1 MTYPEPESA
10 RETVGRIVGVYD
22 ADGTWRG
29 EVAYWIGARLGR
41 AHCALCEITHS
52 PFREKTRW
60 NECAGGM
67 PVPFET
73 VHRDEQSAALEA
85 VTGGRV
91 PCVVVETDRRLVV
104 LLEAGALEA
113 CDGEPEALAAAIETE
128 VAVLGL
134 DWS

>member
-1 MTYPEPESA
+1 MTHPEPESA
-10 RETVGRIVGVYD
+10 RETVRRIVGVYD

-41 AHCALCEITHS
+41 AYCALCEITHS

-60 NECAGGM
+60 KECAEGM
-67 PVPFET
+67 PVPF
-73 VHRDEQSAALEA
+73 
-85 VTGGRV
+85 
-91 PCVVVETDRRLVV
+91 
-104 LLEAGALEA
+104 
-113 CDGEPEALAAAIETE
+113 ETE